1 LPNLRRLPV
10 QAFAA
15 LVSGLCLLVA
25 ASSAAP
31 IAFADSQPDEK
42 SPENIGDAWD
52 SLLTNT
58 IPQTTP
64 DAALASMQT
73 TYEAS
78 PVGDFLDHFYMDN
91 RTEYMRTQTYFT
103 GLPTATGV
111 INEPA
116 GPVANPNGIPYPP
129 AFQSSTNEMYSFL
142 NWGTRGWVSDRV
154 NSNFSLAYSQDIT
167 HVSEASPQLSI
178 IDTFNSNRRLE
189 LITGYIDID
198 GRPSDGMFSGTSLR
212 LGRQDVYGAELAE
225 MDGASFTVNRPR
237 YSWMIYGGRRF
248 TYFSDPAQRA
258 MGGGNFLFR
267 LSANSTFEYDTFYYI
282 RGTNAFHYRQTF
294 ANGWFFSTGFRMVG
308 SSPTD
313 FNADAIWSPENGKTS
328 LRLSFA
334 QKISSKDY
342 FYDYT
347 EDARDFDPRNPLFR
361 LNLEALHPHSQF
373 IIDASRA
380 INDRLRLGGT
390 VWVRRL
396 NDIQDTGPFD
406 TSFQDYRAYG
416 QLTPWNGLDLLFT
429 YHLRDSDN
437 RSKNIPPTEFDDL
450 SNTGETKVQDLTA
463 EIGRTFMGG
472 RLLLRAG
479 GFFRTLNFVD
489 QFTVISNA
497 HDKGVLGDAAFKL
510 DSRSRLYFDYGLD
523 SDYSVFRPEIQN
535 SQTFRFGLA
544 WSY

>member
-1 LPNLRRLPV
+1 VAYLSRLPM
-10 QAFAA
+10 QKFATLFAA
-15 LVSGLCLLVA
+15 LCLFA
-25 ASSAAP
+25 AACAAP
-31 IAFADSQPDEK
+31 PSVSANSPAEDK
-42 SPENIGDAWD
+42 SSESIGDAWD
-52 SLLTNT
+52 NLLKNT

-64 DAALASMQT
+64 DAALATAPM

-78 PVGDFLDHFYMDN
+78 PAGDFLDHFFMNN

-103 GLPTATGV
+103 GLPTVTGV

-116 GPVANPNGIPYPP
+116 SSVANPNGIPYPP
-129 AFQSSTNEMYSFL
+129 AFQSDTNEMYSVV
-142 NWGTRGWVSDRV
+142 NWGTRGWLSDRV
-154 NSNFSLAYSQDIT
+154 NSNFTLNYSQDLT
-167 HVSEASPQLSI
+167 HVTDASPQRSI
-178 IDTFNSNRRLE
+178 IDTFDSNRRLE
-189 LITGYIDID
+189 LISGYIDID
-198 GRPSDGMFSGTSLR
+198 GRPSDGAFSGTSLR
-212 LGRQDVYGAELAE
+212 VGRQDVYGAELAE
-225 MDGASFTVNRPR
+225 MDGVSFTLNRPG
-237 YSWMIYGGRRF
+237 YSWTIYGGRRY

-258 MGGGNFLFR
+258 MGGGNFLIRFGKD
-267 LSANSTFEYDTFYYI
+267 STFEYDTFYYI
-282 RGTNAFHYRQTF
+282 RGTNLFRYRQTF
-294 ANGWFFSTGFRMVG
+294 GNAWFFSTGFRMVG

-313 FNADAIWSPENGKTS
+313 FNADAIWSPEDGRTS

-334 QKISSKDY
+334 QKITNKDY

-396 NDIQDTGPFD
+396 NNIQDTGPFD
-406 TSFQDYRAYG
+406 TSFQDYRGYC
-416 QLTPWNGLDLLFT
+416 QMSPWSSVDLLFT

-450 SNTGETKVQDLTA
+450 SNTGETKVQDFTA
-463 EIGRTFMGG
+463 EVGRTFLRG
-472 RLLLRAG
+472 RLALRAG
-479 GFFRTLNFVD
+479 GFYRNLNFLD
-489 QFTVISNA
+489 QFTVITNA
-497 HDKGVLGDAAFKL
+497 RDKGVLGDAAFKL
-510 DSRSRLYFDYGLD
+510 DSRSRLYFDYDLD
-523 SDYSVFRPEIQN
+523 TDYSVFRPDIQN